1 MVVEGSEDK
10 TMLNQYFV
18 NQGIR
23 EAELEDFIKS
33 SFPAGDYSE
42 ITLQRT
48 PLGLK
53 IVILTNKPGRIIG
66 RKGKNIE
73 KIGDSLKEKFKL
85 DNPQIDIKA
94 IKNPDLDPKIVS
106 KQIASALE
114 RGYNYKK
121 IGNVFLKRIMDAG
134 AIGTE
139 IVITGTLGGNMARKA
154 KYNQGYLKKCG
165 DTGANLVHKGFYEA
179 QVPRGTIG
187 VTVKIMRE
195 FRDITGATKTKAEL
209 EAEKIEGVIEG
220 EEKGEEIEQI
230 LETEGE
236 KKPKTRQ
243 RVNTSK
249 KGKAQPNRKQKSPKK
264 VDQKAKPAEKTSP
277 PAVAKESKPV
287 ETEGAKAEN
296 KQTELVEEPKQEGE

>member
-1 MVVEGSEDK
+1 M
-10 TMLNQYFV
+10 
-18 NQGIR
+18 
-23 EAELEDFIKS
+23 FIK
-33 SFPAGDYSE
+33 
-42 ITLQRT
+42 
-48 PLGLK
+48 
-53 IVILTNKPGRIIG
+53 LTK
-66 RKGKNIE
+66 
-73 KIGDSLKEKFKL
+73 
-85 DNPQIDIKA
+85 IDIKA

-139 IVITGTLGGNMARKA
+139 IAITGTLGGNMARKA

-209 EAEKIEGVIEG
+209 EAEKIEGAIEG
-220 EEKGEEIEQI
+220 EEKGEDIEQI
-230 LETEGE
+230 LEKEGE
-236 KKPKTRQ
+236 KRPKTRQ

-249 KGKAQPNRKQKSPKK
+249 KGKAQPNRKQRSPKK
-264 VDQKAKPAEKTSP
+264 VDQKAKPAEKKPLEKQHTEAPKKEARNKEEVLPETSKK
-277 PAVAKESKPV
+277 AKSEKIKV
-287 ETEGAKAEN
+287 LEKG
-296 KQTELVEEPKQEGE
+296 V